1 MCVVI
6 WYIVTNLYILVL
18 ASFKCGCVNNFFPGK
33 FHRVK
38 VSATLSTFCEII
50 SRNRPSWTPAPE
62 CVPIQQQV
70 LRFNGSAHLEDHHP
84 IVFHI
89 GENKLPCDPRLVLPD
104 EHLGRRW
111 RWIMEMKV
119 WADTK
124 IKVYIFSIYGEHLVW
139 TRLSSDLHEMPVI
152 WGWWWGLLVVALH
165 FLFDSWICH
174 KQKSFRFVTKCCP

>member
-1 MCVVI
+1 MDVSTTFLQGWFQRVI
-6 WYIVTNLYILVL
+6 
-18 ASFKCGCVNNFFPGK
+18 
-33 FHRVK
+33 

-50 SRNRPSWTPAPE
+50 SKNCPYWTPAPE
-62 CVPIQQQV
+62 CVSIKQQV
-70 LRFNGSAHLEDHHP
+70 LRFNGSSHLEDQHP
-84 IVFHI
+84 IVLLHI

-124 IKVYIFSIYGEHLVW
+124 IKIFSMYGEHLVW

-152 WGWWWGLLVVALH
+152 WGWWWSLLVAALH
-165 FLFDSWICH
+165 FPFDSWIGH
-174 KQKSFRFVTKCCP
+174 KQKSFRFATKCCP